1 MTVVS
6 RPVNAHQ
13 SLTIGPALITFEPR
27 FSLHPDNNPA
37 VLRVGLVVPSM
48 NSKTGSLNAVNASES
63 KTQREREVES
73 LGVSDPLPT
82 SSDSCNCNSRVLF
95 TSLAN
100 SASPRPMMGSRHYL
114 IISFRQCERRD
125 SMRGSCTC
133 PRSSIAYNP
142 SASYVLSSRLQPL

>member
-1 MTVVS
+1 M
-6 RPVNAHQ
+6 NAHQ
-13 SLTIGPALITFEPR
+13 TLTIGPALITFEPR
-27 FSLHPDNNPA
+27 FSLHPDNNPV

-48 NSKTGSLNAVNASES
+48 NNKTGSLNAVNASES
-63 KTQREREVES
+63 KTQREREV
-73 LGVSDPLPT
+73 GVSDPLPT
-82 SSDSCNCNSRVLF
+82 CNCNSRVLF

>member
-63 KTQREREVES
+63 KTQREKEVES
-73 LGVSDPLPT
+73 LGVSDPSST
-82 SSDSCNCNSRVLF
+82 SSDLQLDSRVLF

-100 SASPRPMMGSRHYL
+100 SASLMGSRHYL

-142 SASYVLSSRLQPL
+142 FVSHVLSSRLQPL

>member
-37 VLRVGLVVPSM
+37 VLRIGLVVPSM
-48 NSKTGSLNAVNASES
+48 NSKTGSLGAVNASES

-73 LGVSDPLPT
+73 LGVSDPSST
-82 SSDSCNCNSRVLF
+82 SSDLQLKFACLVYKF
-95 TSLAN
+95 
-100 SASPRPMMGSRHYL
+100 GQFG
-114 IISFRQCERRD
+114 ISDGITALSYHFLS
-125 SMRGSCTC
+125 SMRAT
-133 PRSSIAYNP
+133 
-142 SASYVLSSRLQPL
+142 RLDARLLYMSTFIYCI

>member
-13 SLTIGPALITFEPR
+13 SLTFGPALITFEPR
-27 FSLHPDNNPA
+27 FSLYPDNNPA

-82 SSDSCNCNSRVLF
+82 CNCNSRVLF

-114 IISFRQCERRD
+114 FISFPQCERRD

-142 SASYVLSSRLQPL
+142 SASHVLCSRLQPL